1 MGMRDYFAAAAL
13 TGILASHAHQGNIA
27 DAAACA
33 KCAYERADAMIAER
47 EK

>member
-1 MGMRDYFAAAAL
+1 MSLRDYFAAAAL
-13 TGILASHAHQGNIA
+13 TGILASYAHQGNIA
-27 DAAACA
+27 DAVSCA